1 MRITIYTRN
10 DCVQCHATKRAME
23 NRGFDFEM
31 INVDRVPEAAEALR
45 AQGFRQLPVV
55 IAGDLSWSG
64 FRPDMINRL
73 HPATRGQCMSQL
85 VYFSSSSENTQ
96 RFIERLGL
104 PAVRIP
110 LNERERIQVD
120 EPYILIVPSYG
131 GGGTAGAV
139 PRQVIRFLNDEHNR
153 ALLRGVIASGNRN
166 FGEAYGRAGDVIAR
180 KCGVPW
186 LYRFELMGTQSD
198 IENVRKGV
206 TEFWQRQPQNA

>member
-1 MRITIYTRN
+1 MHEPARLLLQQLRK
-10 DCVQCHATKRAME
+10 HAAFYRTFRSA
-23 NRGFDFEM
+23 RG
-31 INVDRVPEAAEALR
+31 
-45 AQGFRQLPVV
+45 
-55 IAGDLSWSG
+55 
-64 FRPDMINRL
+64 
-73 HPATRGQCMSQL
+73 
-85 VYFSSSSENTQ
+85 
-96 RFIERLGL
+96 
-104 PAVRIP
+104 AVP

-120 EPYILIVPSYG
+120 ESYILIVPSYG

-180 KCGVPW
+180 KYGVPW